1 MTTTKSD
8 LQALELALKSEIR
21 EFEYRLLVKLG
32 TMMLGAVAVV
42 AALVK
47 LL

>member
-21 EFEYRLLVKLG
+21 EFEYRLIIKLG
-32 TMMLGAVAVV
+32 AMLVGAVAAV